1 MLNKPVIVLLIL
13 IFLALVANLVFVAV
27 TNKSIVDDKM
37 VPWVLFGILIVANS
51 CVAGAGFYFVNKA
64 HQKFEKS
71 SLLWARRAFFVTLG
85 VNTLLA
91 LAPKFFMTVGEVNI
105 TREEALL
112 DVSIVL
118 LLVGV
123 PTSLFAMAFYR
134 DYRRVLG
141 ARPKGSGGVHRGS
154 SGKDR

>member
-1 MLNKPVIVLLIL
+1 MNKPVIVLLIL

-27 TNKSIVDDKM
+27 TNKSFIDDKM
-37 VPWVLFGILIVANS
+37 VPWGLFGILIVANS

-64 HQKFEKS
+64 HQKYEKS
-71 SLLWARRAFFVTLG
+71 SLLWARRAFLVTFG
-85 VNTLLA
+85 VNALLA
-91 LAPKFFMTVGEVNI
+91 VAPRFFMPTGDVTI

-123 PTSLFAMAFYR
+123 PTALFAMAFYR

-141 ARPKGSGGVHRGS
+141 ARPKGSSVVHRS
-154 SGKDR
+154 ASGQDR